1 MEHRGQGERRV
12 EIPFKNL
19 LQTLLRR
26 GIPNNVCVA
35 SALKEVAFKWLP
47 GNVGYEGWLPAL
59 EPRKGGNEDIY
70 SEETDKHHLNK
81 VIEANVDGEKPS

>member
-26 GIPNNVCVA
+26 GIPNDVCVA
-35 SALKEVAFKWLP
+35 SALKEVAFNWLP

-59 EPRKGGNEDIY
+59 EPRKGGDEEIY

-81 VIEANVDGEKPS
+81 VIEANVDVEKPS